1 MPYRLH
7 TGGRNI
13 TPGQELESKEQ
24 REAREAQ
31 YKAALKAYREK
42 VRVQRSGQG
51 RGASSGQDE
60 G

>member
-1 MPYRLH
+1 MLH
-7 TGGRNI
+7 AGGRNI

-42 VRVQRSGQG
+42 VRSKRSGQG
-51 RGASSGQDE
+51 E